1 MTWVGGATCVKR
13 KKKEKKRGAK
23 KEKQEETDDKPQVA
37 DSRPRRLAT
46 VKEACQYGRLSRTK
60 LYEKLGAKVIN
71 AYKLDGRTL
80 VDLNSIDDM
89 LEALLEWTPSDVS
102 K

>member
-1 MTWVGGATCVKR
+1 VKGKKKKK
-13 KKKEKKRGAK
+13 KKKEEE
-23 KEKQEETDDKPQVA
+23 KEQEENGGTAPA
-37 DSRPRRLAT
+37 AESRPRRLAT
-46 VKEACQYGRLSRTK
+46 VREACQYGVISRTK
-60 LYEKLGAKVIN
+60 LYEKLGAKVIK

-89 LEALLEWTPSDVS
+89 LEALQEWTPSDVS